1 MKPLG
6 FPHLRHLF
14 LFLTLNFGTLY
25 ICCLSAAVAIF
36 FQNKEIKFQF
46 LFFQIFSRS
55 TKTIQ
60 KNLNSNYMEK
70 LNLVREAEGIFQ
82 IIIDKIKKI
91 GEKIDE
97 DIFSEDINENFKEI
111 SNYIPKLQTLIS
123 EILSGLDCG
132 ELKPA
137 EVEKLIAFSGIV
149 IDAFEKLENKLRIF
163 ADADAKR
170 IEFLT
175 RIYNQIKSAMSYS
188 SKGKSIK
195 KKT

>member
-1 MKPLG
+1 
-6 FPHLRHLF
+6 
-14 LFLTLNFGTLY
+14 
-25 ICCLSAAVAIF
+25 
-36 FQNKEIKFQF
+36 
-46 LFFQIFSRS
+46 
-55 TKTIQ
+55 
-60 KNLNSNYMEK
+60 MEK
-70 LNLVREAEGIFQ
+70 LNLVREAEEIFQ

-97 DIFSEDINENFKEI
+97 DIFSPDINENFKEI
-111 SNYIPKLQTLIS
+111 SNYIPKLQTLVS
-123 EILSGLDCG
+123 EILSGLDRG

-137 EVEKLIAFSGIV
+137 EVEKLIALSGIV